1 VHLKKRYS
9 LTDAL
14 EKYVLY
20 LLCVVIYKI
29 YFHPLR
35 KYPGP
40 KNWAATQIPWAI
52 SQFSGVL
59 YLSTHELHKKYG
71 NVVRISPDELSFID
85 PKAWKDIYTART
97 WKELMHKDGTPPA
110 PKLKFTHKLL
120 ERSLVAIRRPGD
132 ADTIL
137 TAIDNR
143 DHARIRRAL
152 ANAFS
157 TKALTDQEYYI
168 QRYVSMFIDSLHS
181 LHQTGPVNMVAW
193 LEFVTFDIV
202 GMIIVSLANCL
213 PAKP

>member
-1 VHLKKRYS
+1 MYCTFSVLWYIKSTFILFASILARRIGQLPRYRGQS
-9 LTDAL
+9 ANFQESSTYRHTNYTRNMATSC
-14 EKYVLY
+14 EYHQTSY
-20 LLCVVIYKI
+20 LLLIPKHGKI
-29 YFHPLR
+29 YTLR
-35 KYPGP
+35 GHGRSLCTKM
-40 KNWAATQIPWAI
+40 
-52 SQFSGVL
+52 
-59 YLSTHELHKKYG
+59 
-71 NVVRISPDELSFID
+71 VR
-85 PKAWKDIYTART
+85 
-97 WKELMHKDGTPPA
+97 PPA

-143 DHARIRRAL
+143 DHARIRRVI

-157 TKALTDQEYYI
+157 TKSLTDQEYYI
-168 QRYVSMFIDSLHS
+168 QLYVSMFIDSLHS
-181 LHQTGPVNMVAW
+181 LHQTEPVNMVAW